1 MTKTRRFFRISLRL
15 SKLAWVI
22 AASVATYFLTIK
34 LLRRAGCVTS
44 RSAWMQK
51 MAQRFLWALGVEPDY
66 AGEPPKHGVLVS
78 NHVSY
83 LDILV
88 HGSRMPLVFISKAEV
103 ARWPIFGPLTQWAGT
118 LYIRRDLR
126 SDVLRVAEQMPTVL
140 DAGRVL
146 AFFPEGT
153 SSSGEGVLP
162 FRASLLAPMVE
173 NAWPITP
180 AFLRYELEPGEG
192 TVEEEVA
199 FYRPETELGPH
210 LLNLLG
216 KRRVR
221 VTLTYGQPQ
230 APGTDRKALASRLR
244 EEVCAL
250 GGIEVEAGAAEQV

>member
-1 MTKTRRFFRISLRL
+1 MTKPKRFLRISLRL
-15 SKLAWVI
+15 SKLVVAI
-22 AASVATYFLTIK
+22 AASAATYFLTVHF
-34 LLRRAGCVTS
+34 LGRS
-44 RSAWMQK
+44 RCIHARTAWMRK
-51 MAQRFLWALGVEPDY
+51 MAQRFLWALGVETDY
-66 AGEPPKHGVLVS
+66 VGEPPEHGVLVS

-118 LYIRRDLR
+118 LYIRRELR

-140 DAGRVL
+140 EAGRVL

-153 SSSGEGVLP
+153 SSSGEAVLP

-173 NAWPITP
+173 NGWQVTP
-180 AFLRYELEPGEG
+180 SFLRYALEPGDG

-199 FYRPETELGPH
+199 YYRPETVLGQH

-221 VTLTYGQPQ
+221 ATLTYGQPQ
-230 APGTDRKALASRLR
+230 APGSDRKALASRLR
-244 EEVCAL
+244 GEVCAL
-250 GGIEVEAGAAEQV
+250 GGMAVETV